1 MEKRSTRRWSY
12 LEKRFRLEIV
22 VKFYKISLIFINIQI
37 YVYVTRNDIMSEG
50 LDGII
55 DISSKPKVKRSA
67 IATGLSKLNNESID
81 LIEFGRTSKGD
92 VREASTVAVIQAV
105 KDTPRMIPHCHTIPI
120 EGCNVKWDTEEGHL
134 RCTVSVISHW
144 NTGVEMEA
152 LTAVSVSCLTMLKSN
167 EKNIDGQYPNTKI
180 VDIKILEKNKE
191 QPHN

>member
-1 MEKRSTRRWSY
+1 
-12 LEKRFRLEIV
+12 
-22 VKFYKISLIFINIQI
+22 
-37 YVYVTRNDIMSEG
+37 MSKG

-67 IATGLSKLNNESID
+67 IATGLIKLNKESID

-92 VREASTVAVIQAV
+92 VREASTVAAIQAV

-120 EGCNVKWDTEEGHL
+120 EGCNVKWNIEESHL

-152 LTAVSVSCLTMLKSN
+152 LCGVTAGLLCAWDMLKSN
-167 EKNIDGQYPNTKI
+167 EKNIDGQYPDTQI
-180 VDIKILEKNKE
+180 VNIKILEKNKQ

>member
-1 MEKRSTRRWSY
+1 M
-12 LEKRFRLEIV
+12 
-22 VKFYKISLIFINIQI
+22 FIKIQI
-37 YVYVTRNDIMSEG
+37 YAHVTRNDIMSEG

-67 IATGLSKLNNESID
+67 IATGLIKLNKESLD

-134 RCTVSVISHW
+134 RCTVLVKSHW

-152 LTAVSVSCLTMLKSN
+152 LCGVTAGLLCAWDMLKSN
-167 EKNIDGQYPNTKI
+167 EKNIDGQYPDTKI
-180 VDIKILEKNKE
+180 VNIKILEKNKE

>member
-1 MEKRSTRRWSY
+1 
-12 LEKRFRLEIV
+12 
-22 VKFYKISLIFINIQI
+22 
-37 YVYVTRNDIMSEG
+37 MSEG

-67 IATGLSKLNNESID
+67 IATGLIKLNKESID

-92 VREASTVAVIQAV
+92 VREASTVAAIQAV

-120 EGCNVKWDTEEGHL
+120 EGCNVKWNTEEGHL
-134 RCTVSVISHW
+134 RCTVSVVSNW

-152 LTAVSVSCLTMLKSN
+152 LCGVTAGLLCAWDMLKSN
-167 EKNIDGQYPNTKI
+167 EKNKGGQYPDTKI
-180 VDIKILEKNKE
+180 VDIKILEKNKQ